1 MPTLYIMCGIPG
13 SGKTY
18 FARNFLHAD
27 VTVSRDKIRFM
38 MLDDNEDYFDKEQEV
53 FKEFVKTIVHHLH
66 YFDTVVAD
74 ATHLNVW
81 SRKKLTNA
89 IDKYITDYRIVYV
102 VCAPSLQVCL
112 YRNSKRTGRS
122 RVPDAIVKEM
132 ADKFQPP
139 VTDAYKL
146 EDSRA
151 VGVWWI
157 NGEPK

>member
-18 FARNFLHAD
+18 FAQNYLHAN
-27 VTVSRDKIRFM
+27 VTVSRDNIRFM
-38 MLDDNEDYFDKEQEV
+38 MLDDNEQYFDHEAEV
-53 FKEFVKTIVHHLH
+53 FNEFVKILVHHLH
-66 YFDTVVAD
+66 HFETVVAD

-112 YRNSKRTGRS
+112 YRNNKRTGRAC
-122 RVPDAIVKEM
+122 VPEKIVKEM
-132 ADKFQPP
+132 FDKFHPP

-146 EDSRA
+146 EDERA
-151 VGVWWI
+151 VGIWWI

>member
-18 FARNFLHAD
+18 FAQNFLRAD
-27 VTVSRDKIRFM
+27 VTVSRDNIRFM
-38 MLDDNEDYFDKEQEV
+38 MLDDNEQYFDHEAEV
-53 FKEFVKTIVHHLH
+53 FNEFVKILVHHLH
-66 YFDTVVAD
+66 HFETVVAD
-74 ATHLNVW
+74 ATHLNIW

-112 YRNSKRTGRS
+112 YRNNKRTGRA
-122 RVPDAIVKEM
+122 RVPEKIVKEM
-132 ADKFQPP
+132 ADKFHPP
-139 VTDAYKL
+139 VIDAYKL
-146 EDSRA
+146 EDERA

-157 NGEPK
+157 YGEPK

>member
-1 MPTLYIMCGIPG
+1 MSTLYIMCGIPG

-18 FARNFLHAD
+18 FAHHYLNAD
-27 VTVSRDKIRFM
+27 VVVSRDVVRYS
-38 MLDDNEDYFDKEQEV
+38 MLDNDDKYFDHEAEV
-53 FKEFVKTIVHHLH
+53 FNEFVRILVHHLQH
-66 YFDTVVAD
+66 FNTVVAD
-74 ATHLNVW
+74 ATHLNIW

-89 IDKYITDYRIVYV
+89 IDKYYKDYRIVYV

-112 YRNSKRTGRS
+112 YRNGKRTGRAL
-122 RVPDAIVKEM
+122 VPEKIVREM
-132 ADKFQPP
+132 FDKFHPP
-139 VTDAYKL
+139 VSDQYKL